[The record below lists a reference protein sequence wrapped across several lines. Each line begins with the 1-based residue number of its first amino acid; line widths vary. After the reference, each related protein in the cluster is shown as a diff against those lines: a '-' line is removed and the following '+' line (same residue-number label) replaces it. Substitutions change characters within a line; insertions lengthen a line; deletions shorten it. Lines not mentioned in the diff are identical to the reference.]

1 MTIAIADISM
11 TEESGRK
18 ALTDVS
24 GGYSTLPA
32 VVPVPG
38 EDCLP
43 QVPSLP
49 IAFPF
54 PIRFPAFP
62 ILPDVCR
69 GGDGAPKGVLF

>member
-11 TEESGRK
+11 TDESGGK
-18 ALTDVS
+18 ALTAVR

-38 EDCLP
+38 ENDLP
-43 QVPSLP
+43 RVPSLA

-54 PIRFPAFP
+54 PIRFPEFP
-62 ILPDVCR
+62 IRPDVCR
-69 GGDGAPKGVLF
+69 GEDGGLKGIPL